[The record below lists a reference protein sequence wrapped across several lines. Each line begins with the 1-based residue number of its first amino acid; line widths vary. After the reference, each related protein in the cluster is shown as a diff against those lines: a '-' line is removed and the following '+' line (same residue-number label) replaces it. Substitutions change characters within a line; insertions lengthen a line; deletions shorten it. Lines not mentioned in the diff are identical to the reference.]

1 MVSNADFIEFDLH
14 DPAALGEEYNF
25 TDRAARHYLAGHR
38 LLVRGHF
45 EKAAELFARSGRS
58 DPALYKATV
67 ARTETL
73 ILLGRVEEAA
83 EVVDAGLNRYGRSA
97 ELGAARGHVF
107 LHLDDVDRALECCDL
122 ATRLAPQSA
131 YAWTISGEVRLSVE
145 GADWA
150 AEASFGTAL
159 SALDPWP
166 YLELRIALACLE
178 WGHLNAA
185 ANRLNHALQR
195 DPDLP
200 LGWILLGD
208 VHRAAGRRSESRRA
222 YRRAAELVPDLD
234 SVRNALKLSSRLKD
248 QFRRFT
254 GRLGRLLGP
263 PT

>member
-1 MVSNADFIEFDLH
+1 MSNADFIEFDLP

-25 TDRAARHYLAGHR
+25 TDRAGRQYLTGHR
-38 LLVRGHF
+38 LLVRGYF
-45 EKAAELFARSGRS
+45 EEAADLFARAARS
-58 DPALYKATV
+58 DPTLYKATV
-67 ARTETL
+67 GRTEAL
-73 ILLGRVEEAA
+73 ILLGCVEEAA

-107 LHLDDVDRALECCDL
+107 LHLDDVDRALECCDV
-122 ATRLAPQSA
+122 AVRLAPQSA

-150 AEASFGTAL
+150 AEASFGTA
-159 SALDPWP
+159 SGARDPWP

-185 ANRLNHALQR
+185 ANRLNHTVQR
-195 DPDLP
+195 DADLP
-200 LGWILLGD
+200 LAWILLGD
-208 VHRAAGRRSESRRA
+208 AHRAAGRGSESRQA

-254 GRLGRLLGP
+254 GRLGRLLEP